1 MDDQLHR
8 HQHEDT
14 GMSEDYQTSYDSDEF
29 CRVANFS
36 DEASVRDERDISP
49 PRLAKSDTLQ
59 INQNY

>member
-1 MDDQLHR
+1 
-8 HQHEDT
+8 
-14 GMSEDYQTSYDSDEF
+14 MSEDYQTSYDSDEF

-49 PRLAKSDTLQ
+49 PRLAKSDTLA